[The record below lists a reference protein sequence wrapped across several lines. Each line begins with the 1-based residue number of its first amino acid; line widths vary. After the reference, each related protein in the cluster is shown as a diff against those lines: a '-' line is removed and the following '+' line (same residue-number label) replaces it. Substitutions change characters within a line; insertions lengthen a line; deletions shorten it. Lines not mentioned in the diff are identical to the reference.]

1 MQSGPTW
8 HGSGPNTDKTRVRR
22 SLAIHFL
29 PSHATFQPTGVGVR
43 SRLSFL
49 LLPALLSCPANGA
62 CLARAQYIYGRYK
75 KWGSVEMEET
85 FFPITYRHDG
95 YRSPFLASYCS
106 TTL

>member
-1 MQSGPTW
+1 MPC
-8 HGSGPNTDKTRVRR
+8 TR
-22 SLAIHFL
+22 
-29 PSHATFQPTGVGVR
+29 T
-43 SRLSFL
+43 
-49 LLPALLSCPANGA
+49 
-62 CLARAQYIYGRYK
+62 QYIYGRYK